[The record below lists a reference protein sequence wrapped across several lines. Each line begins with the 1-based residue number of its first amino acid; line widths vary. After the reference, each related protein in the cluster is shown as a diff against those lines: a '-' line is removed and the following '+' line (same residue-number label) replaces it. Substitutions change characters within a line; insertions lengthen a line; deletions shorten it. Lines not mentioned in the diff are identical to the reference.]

1 MDSFIYSFRFCCDP
15 DFNDQR
21 ELESL
26 DRYITE
32 ACIDDVAVFCNVE
45 ELNTGHMTFLSRTG
59 TSSCWR
65 TWSGCSGP
73 TARRC
78 R

>member
-1 MDSFIYSFRFCCDP
+1 MDPFIYSFRFCCDP

-32 ACIDDVAVFCNVE
+32 ACIDDVAV
-45 ELNTGHMTFLSRTG
+45 
-59 TSSCWR
+59 
-65 TWSGCSGP
+65 
-73 TARRC
+73 
-78 R
+78 